1 MQIGPVV
8 CYICSFCSAQ
18 FVKIA
23 SLGHVILRS
32 LQTLQLQL
40 LQTGLNGRHFVAKS
54 KLSKAKKCKKSIL
67 KTFVN
72 QGPSNEAW
80 WCIGNSWRL
89 IFKGMHSLASSRISN
104 TYGHVQV
111 HMGHNMHNGQGD
123 MPNTGKPYG
132 GCTKGHTFPA
142 ISRSTEFFNE
152 TFLK

>member
-1 MQIGPVV
+1 MLYLQFL
-8 CYICSFCSAQ
+8 FCSVRQ
-18 FVKIA
+18 NRILGSCHTKIA
-23 SLGHVILRS
+23 TDSPAP
-32 LQTLQLQL
+32 TPA
-40 LQTGLNGRHFVAKS
+40 NGPQWQALHSEVETVQS
-54 KLSKAKKCKKSIL
+54 EKCKKSIL

-72 QGPSNEAW
+72 QGPCNEAW

-111 HMGHNMHNGQGD
+111 HMGHNGQGD

-142 ISRSTEFFNE
+142 ISRSTEFFSE